1 METTMDRRDLLRLG
15 IAATAAGLAGPLGR
29 YSASEAALQG
39 PLRAYVPCVSV
50 GKAEYF
56 ADFKAQHNV
65 DVDVTCWV
73 SNSTTLTRMAAG
85 GGKLFDVI
93 DINSQFTTALIR
105 QNLVQPIDLD
115 QIPNSKYLFPMFQKP
130 AHSTVD
136 GKMYSLPFTAGY
148 DSILYNAEKVDNVNS
163 YGALFDERYKG
174 QISLRDDPQTSIAM
188 TALYMGYT
196 KPFTLTSADLK
207 KVGDFLISKKPLLRR
222 LWTGYGEVISM
233 VKSGEVWLVGSA
245 WMPMHRQLLRD
256 GAKVK
261 FARPKEKALMW
272 THDLLIP
279 KGPETRGM
287 MPTVYAYMDWSLGKF
302 MAGHLSRDLG
312 YISPSKRTL
321 EFLTPEEA
329 KGFGYDEIETLWS
342 SMLPMITYPENLQ
355 EWNDTWSRF
364 KAA

>member
-1 METTMDRRDLLRLG
+1 MRTISRRDVLRTG
-15 IAATAAGLAGPLGR
+15 IAAAI
-29 YSASEAALQG
+29 AALADPGGAAAAALPG

-50 GKAEYF
+50 GKAEYL
-56 ADFKAQHNV
+56 ADFKEQTKV
-65 DVDVTCWV
+65 DVEVTCWV
-73 SNSTTLTRMAAG
+73 SNTTTLTRMATG
-85 GGKLFDVI
+85 GGKLFDVV

-105 QNLVQPIDLD
+105 QKLVQPLDLE
-115 QIPNSKYLFPMFQKP
+115 QIPNAKHLFPVFQKP

-148 DSILYNAEKVDNVNS
+148 DSILYNADKVENVDS

-188 TALYMGYT
+188 TALYMGYS
-196 KPFTLTSADLK
+196 KPFDLSAADLK
-207 KVGDFLISKKPLLRR
+207 KIGDFLISRKRLVRR

-233 VKSGEVWLVGSA
+233 LKSGEVWLVGSA

-279 KGPETRGM
+279 VGVEARGM
-287 MPTVYAYMDWSLGKF
+287 LPTVYAYMDWSLGKF
-302 MAGHLSRDLG
+302 MAGHLSRDLA
-312 YISPSKRTL
+312 YISPSRRTL
-321 EFLTPEEA
+321 ELLTPEEA
-329 KGFGYDEIETLWS
+329 RGLGYHELESLWAN
-342 SMLPMITYPENLQ
+342 MLPMTTYPENLQ